1 MVDDLLT
8 AVRRYADSHVDAR
21 GIAATPI
28 AGLTFMRATES
39 SELGYELAQPFVA
52 LVLQGEKHVRM
63 GGRSF
68 ELDAGCSLL
77 VAADVPTQSRITRA
91 SAADPHYSLTLELD
105 RAAVEALVAQMD
117 GAAAGSAEQVRVE
130 PIEREVA
137 DAALQLVRL
146 LERPYALPIL
156 RAQLVREMH
165 YWLMAGRHGAAMRR
179 FAERSVLRAQ

>member
-1 MVDDLLT
+1 MADDLLA

-28 AGLTFMRATES
+28 AGLTVMRATARS
-39 SELGYELAQPFVA
+39 GLDYELAQPFVA
-52 LVLQGEKHVRM
+52 LVLQGSKHVVM

-91 SAADPHYSLTLELD
+91 SAADPHYSLALELD
-105 RAAVEALVAQMD
+105 LAAVEELVAEMD
-117 GAAAGSAEQVRVE
+117 GADAGSAEHVRVE
-130 PIEREVA
+130 LIEREVA

-146 LERPYALPIL
+146 LDRSFALPIL

-165 YWLMAGRHGAAMRR
+165 YWLMAGRHGSAIRR
-179 FAERSVLRAQ
+179 LGERSVLRAQ